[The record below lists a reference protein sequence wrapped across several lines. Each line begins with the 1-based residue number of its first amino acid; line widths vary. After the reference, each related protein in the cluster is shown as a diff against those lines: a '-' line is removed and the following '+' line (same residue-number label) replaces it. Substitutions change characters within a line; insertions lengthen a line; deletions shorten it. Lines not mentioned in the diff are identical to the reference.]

1 MFSSVGMSAQSIAN
15 RGLTHHQDSSTLPRS
30 KAETVMPVPVSVKA
44 PEAVLTPSGS
54 SEFVLSGGW
63 MLADNDCVLGARQ
76 SVFSHEYN
84 LEGWY
89 NATVPGTVLTTL
101 VDMNVYPDPYFGLN
115 NLAIPD
121 TLCRKDWW
129 YRLQFDAP
137 DTSAGRQA
145 WLILNGINYAA
156 DIWLNGTRVGDIK
169 GAFMRGQFNVTD
181 ILRKNDNVLAVH
193 ILPPPNPGIPHE
205 QSPSAGNGMNGG
217 QLCLDGPTFISSEG
231 WDWVPGIRDR
241 NIGNATLAY
250 LDSIS
255 DVEYIGLA
263 DTRDLEDGNFQ
274 AVVIYNVIDS
284 AGNKSERNARV
295 ITSGDGSEIL
305 AWEDVDSNVLSDTKH
320 KISDKME
327 EKGINLDGNL
337 IDALIELK
345 KQTR

>member
-1 MFSSVGMSAQSIAN
+1 MI
-15 RGLTHHQDSSTLPRS
+15 
-30 KAETVMPVPVSVKA
+30 KK
-44 PEAVLTPSGS
+44 
-54 SEFVLSGGW
+54 FV
-63 MLADNDCVLGARQ
+63 
-76 SVFSHEYN
+76 
-84 LEGWY
+84 
-89 NATVPGTVLTTL
+89 T
-101 VDMNVYPDPYFGLN
+101 
-115 NLAIPD
+115 LAIAAIMAHAA
-121 TLCRKDWW
+121 L
-129 YRLQFDAP
+129 
-137 DTSAGRQA
+137 TSCS
-145 WLILNGINYAA
+145 WN
-156 DIWLNGTRVGDIK
+156 VGQGD
-169 GAFMRGQFNVTD
+169 
-181 ILRKNDNVLAVH
+181 
-193 ILPPPNPGIPHE
+193 
-205 QSPSAGNGMNGG
+205 
-217 QLCLDGPTFISSEG
+217 
-231 WDWVPGIRDR
+231 IRDR

>member
-1 MFSSVGMSAQSIAN
+1 MIKKF
-15 RGLTHHQDSSTLPRS
+15 LT
-30 KAETVMPVPVSVKA
+30 
-44 PEAVLTPSGS
+44 
-54 SEFVLSGGW
+54 
-63 MLADNDCVLGARQ
+63 
-76 SVFSHEYN
+76 
-84 LEGWY
+84 
-89 NATVPGTVLTTL
+89 
-101 VDMNVYPDPYFGLN
+101 
-115 NLAIPD
+115 LAIAAIMAHAA
-121 TLCRKDWW
+121 L
-129 YRLQFDAP
+129 
-137 DTSAGRQA
+137 TSCS
-145 WLILNGINYAA
+145 WN
-156 DIWLNGTRVGDIK
+156 VGQGD
-169 GAFMRGQFNVTD
+169 V
-181 ILRKNDNVLAVH
+181 
-193 ILPPPNPGIPHE
+193 
-205 QSPSAGNGMNGG
+205 
-217 QLCLDGPTFISSEG
+217 
-231 WDWVPGIRDR
+231 RDR

-305 AWEDVDSNVLSDTKH
+305 AWEDLDSNVLGDTKQ